1 MKVPSV
7 FWFVLIPALVAGLVP
22 VLTAFFPPA
31 TIWWSAAAIAIMGAI
46 VAAVQAWRD
55 SQIVQPPSGV
65 QADMA
70 PIPQKSFMRRWLIG

>member
-1 MKVPSV
+1 MRIPSV

-31 TIWWSAAAIAIMGAI
+31 TVWWSAAAIAIMGAI

-55 SQIVQPPSGV
+55 SQKVTPPAGV
-65 QADMA
+65 QADFA
-70 PIPQKSFMRRWLIG
+70 PMPQRSFMRRWLIG

>member
-1 MKVPSV
+1 MKIPSV

-55 SQIVQPPSGV
+55 SQVVQPPPGV
-65 QADMA
+65 AADMA
-70 PIPQKSFMRRWLIG
+70 PMPQRSFMRRWLIG